1 MKRILLPTD
10 FSENAFNAMCYAFE
24 LNKHDKCE
32 FFILH
37 TFTPTMISA
46 GNMMDSYSA
55 LTLQKIAQEK
65 AEKQLNTLETQ
76 IKRDFSNPNH
86 SYKTIASFNL
96 LISEMERIV
105 AENDID
111 MVIMGTKGATGAKE
125 VFVGTHT
132 MYAIKHLKVPVVA
145 VPSEF
150 DFEEPKEILFPT
162 DYKLSQ
168 SNKYLSLIRDICSNH
183 TSRLH
188 ILNAYYGTPL
198 NEDQEATKSFF
209 DDFFKS
215 TAHLFHIVE
224 DTDVIGAVERFQRR
238 AKVNLIVMIHNKHSF
253 FENLLFKPVI
263 NQIVFHTN
271 VPFLVIPSEEMQNS

>member
-111 MVIMGTKGATGAKE
+111 MVIMGTKGASGAKE

-215 TAHLFHIVE
+215 TAHLFISL
-224 DTDVIGAVERFQRR
+224 
-238 AKVNLIVMIHNKHSF
+238 K
-253 FENLLFKPVI
+253 
-263 NQIVFHTN
+263 
-271 VPFLVIPSEEMQNS
+271 IPM